1 MPLSFLL
8 LSAALAAAAPPE
20 SPPDPLPAAEARG
33 HAFARQVCASCHAVE
48 GTGQS
53 PDKRAPTFR
62 SLSGQYVQLTL
73 RRKLTEIAETG
84 HYAMPAVNVDSEE
97 VADLIAYLDSLQRP

>member
-1 MPLSFLL
+1 MPLNFLL
-8 LSAALAAAAPPE
+8 LSAALAAAPVEPH
-20 SPPDPLPAAEARG
+20 SNPLPAAEARG
-33 HAFARQVCASCHAVE
+33 HALARQVCASCHAVE
-48 GTGQS
+48 RTGQS
-53 PDKRAPTFR
+53 PDRRAPTFR

-97 VADLIAYLDSLQRP
+97 VADLISYLDSLQRP

>member
-1 MPLSFLL
+1 MLRRPQSRRRYGGAKMPLSFLL

-53 PDKRAPTFR
+53 PDKRAPTFLVSTRR
-62 SLSGQYVQLTL
+62 SS
-73 RRKLTEIAETG
+73 
-84 HYAMPAVNVDSEE
+84 
-97 VADLIAYLDSLQRP
+97 